1 MSFVV
6 VENSQT
12 VYISQGVKKSGS
24 RLSVNSSTP
33 CLFSKFDNYG

>member
-24 RLSVNSSTP
+24 RLSVDCSTP
-33 CLFSKFDNYG
+33 CVFSKCDTYG